1 MTKILIL
8 HASLGSGHVSAANS
22 VAEAFKHWGVDE
34 VRVEDGLDY
43 ADSLVRTARSHA
55 LPRLFYGINQ

>member
-1 MTKILIL
+1 MAKILIL

-22 VAEAFKHWGVDE
+22 IAEALRNLGVDE

-43 ADSLVRTARSHA
+43 ADSFIRTFFKTR
-55 LPRLFYGINQ
+55 GISK